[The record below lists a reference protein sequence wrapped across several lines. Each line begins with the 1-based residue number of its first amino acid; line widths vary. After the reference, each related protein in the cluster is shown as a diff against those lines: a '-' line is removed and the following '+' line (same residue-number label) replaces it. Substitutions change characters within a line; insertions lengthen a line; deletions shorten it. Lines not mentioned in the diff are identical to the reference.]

1 MYRACGMHSSLNRQ
15 ILVFIVY
22 HQHSPH
28 RKLSTLSPKTYHS
41 AHRVFYFNF
50 SLTVNALQV
59 SCHATS
65 VYQLSHWQPL
75 FCFLF
80 LLPGRYRDLR
90 RNISLR
96 LVRQR
101 AADCER
107 EHFITEHQP
116 HTMLCHVR
124 GASDN
129 VQQTTCNNSFLSSP
143 KLSHFSFLHVICGTW
158 ELYLYNFP
166 WFDTTKL
173 CSCASQLD
181 FSPLFRSS
189 GELLMTHL
197 LLGVRGDHLVISP
210 HYINTF

>member
-1 MYRACGMHSSLNRQ
+1 MRHKSHVTQLPFTNLHIDSLC
-15 ILVFIVY
+15 FI
-22 HQHSPH
+22 
-28 RKLSTLSPKTYHS
+28 
-41 AHRVFYFNF
+41 
-50 SLTVNALQV
+50 
-59 SCHATS
+59 
-65 VYQLSHWQPL
+65 
-75 FCFLF
+75 FLF

-129 VQQTTCNNSFLSSP
+129 VQQTTCNNFFISSP
-143 KLSHFSFLHVICGTW
+143 RLFHFSFIYVICGTW

-173 CSCASQLD
+173 CSCALRLGF
-181 FSPLFRSS
+181 FSSIQEQWRTPNDPLTPWSEGWPFSNFSLPYQYILKRK
-189 GELLMTHL
+189 
-197 LLGVRGDHLVISP
+197 GDKNSKKLTMWYFTVVSCH
-210 HYINTF
+210 